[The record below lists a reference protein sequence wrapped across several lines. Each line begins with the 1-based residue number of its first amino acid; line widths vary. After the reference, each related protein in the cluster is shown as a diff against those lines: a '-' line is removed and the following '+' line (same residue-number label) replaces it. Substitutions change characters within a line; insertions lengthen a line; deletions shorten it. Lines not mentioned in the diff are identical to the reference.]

1 MTNNSFSARDTLAV
15 GDTTYDVFRLD
26 RVAGTGRLPYS
37 LKVLMENLLRN
48 EDGMLVTADQVNALA
63 DWKPAASH
71 GSEIEFT
78 PARVLL
84 QDFTGV
90 PCVVDFVAMRDA
102 MDRHYAIALM
112 TEGCGEAGEMARRL
126 GELMGARVRPSVLG
140 HSQRGSRPSARD
152 RHLGLMCGRAAIDML
167 ATGAGGAVLVSK
179 GVPLVQTVARRPRD
193 ARG

>member
-1 MTNNSFSARDTLAV
+1 MDAAVDNSLFPSTQIWLTLPMGAV
-15 GDTTYDVFRLD
+15 TRAA
-26 RVAGTGRLPYS
+26 VAS
-37 LKVLMENLLRN
+37 
-48 EDGMLVTADQVNALA
+48 
-63 DWKPAASH
+63 
-71 GSEIEFT
+71 
-78 PARVLL
+78 
-84 QDFTGV
+84 
-90 PCVVDFVAMRDA
+90 AMRDA

-193 ARG
+193 PRG